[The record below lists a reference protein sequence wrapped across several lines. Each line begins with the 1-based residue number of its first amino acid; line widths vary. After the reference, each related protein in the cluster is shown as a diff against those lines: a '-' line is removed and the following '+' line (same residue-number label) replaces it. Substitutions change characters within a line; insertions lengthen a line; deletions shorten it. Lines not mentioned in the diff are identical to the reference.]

1 MVFLDRRGLST
12 MCTAVNIALKGRVQG
27 VGFRPFVFQ
36 LAQEYQLN
44 GTVQNNM
51 DGVKIHIEGKS
62 ERLQE
67 FIHDLREKAPSL
79 SKIVEIVV
87 EETELRN
94 MERFTIIESERT
106 GTSELVIPIDSA
118 VCDDCLRE
126 MNDPTNFR
134 YQYPFINCTQCG
146 PRYTIIEELPYDRP
160 YTTMKE
166 FKMCPD
172 CEKEYHDPANRRHHA
187 QPIACP
193 KCGPKVRLLN
203 ANGQEMAA
211 ENPIQETIALLKAGK
226 VIAVKGIGGYHLCCD
241 AGNDQAVANLRA
253 RKNRPNRPLAIMAA
267 DISKVEEIAEVS
279 ETERDLLKSPEAPI
293 MILRKN
299 EFYHL
304 SKEVA
309 PGMESIGIMLP
320 YSPLHH
326 LLLADH
332 DLPFLVMTSANP
344 SGLPMLFQD
353 RDALPYLN
361 GIADYYLIHNRE
373 ILHPVDDSVIQVTD
387 GKIDFLRRARGFVPD
402 PFVTNQDV
410 SGIVAFGGQQ
420 KTTFTIGRNKQIFV
434 GPHIGDLGNIETINH
449 YKNELEHLL
458 KWIQT
463 PKSIAV
469 TDAHPGYY
477 THNLVSEYKF
487 ERVVEVQHHHAHMAA
502 CLDEHGVKSEAYGI
516 ILDGTG
522 FGFDGNI
529 WGFEIFYGDTASF
542 QRMGHLRY
550 TPLPGN
556 EKCIQEPWRN
566 AAAMLM
572 SLLGDEG
579 HNLAKQIFN
588 DKVMEIDVLK
598 RMIENSVNTI
608 QAGTCGRLFD
618 AVSAICGITRISGY
632 DGEAAIKLAELT
644 NENKSFVPYPYQLID
659 DGKLLTFDFSQMLKK
674 ITLDALAGKEAAF
687 ISGRFHETVV
697 QALIVGM
704 AQLAK
709 KNPGTVKIVVLSG
722 GSMHNRFFRNRLTQ
736 ELSALGFKVLLPERV
751 PCNDGGLSYGQL
763 VVAAAKRRDTNV
775 CGSTGKS
782 SGKIGI

>member
-1 MVFLDRRGLST
+1 
-12 MCTAVNIALKGRVQG
+12 MCKAVRVAVKGRVQG

-36 LAQEYQLN
+36 LAMSYRLN

-51 DGVKIHIEGKS
+51 DGVKIHLEGNL
-62 ERLQE
+62 ENIQAFLQ
-67 FIHDLREKAPSL
+67 DLRKKAPRL
-79 SKIVEIVV
+79 SKIDEIVV
-87 EETELRN
+87 EEAEYRK
-94 MERFTIIESERT
+94 MEQFTIIESERT

-126 MNDPTNFR
+126 MNDPNDFR

-160 YTTMKE
+160 YTTMKG

-172 CEKEYHDPANRRHHA
+172 CEKEYNDPANRRHHA

-211 ENPIQETIALLKAGK
+211 ENPIHETIALLKAGK
-226 VIAVKGIGGYHLCCD
+226 IIVVKGIGGYHLCCD
-241 AGNDQAVANLRA
+241 ARNDQAVSVLRA
-253 RKNRPNRPLAIMAA
+253 RKKRPSRPLAIMAA
-267 DISKVEEIAEVS
+267 DISKVEKIAEVS
-279 ETERDLLKSPEAPI
+279 AAEQDLLKSPEAPI
-293 MILRKN
+293 LILRKKVSC
-299 EFYHL
+299 HL
-304 SKEVA
+304 SKKVA
-309 PGMESIGIMLP
+309 PGMGTIGIMLP

-326 LLLADH
+326 LLLGDH

-344 SGLPMLFQD
+344 SGLPMLYQD
-353 RDALPYLN
+353 QDALDYLH

-373 ILHPVDDSVIQVTD
+373 ILHPIDDSVIQVID
-387 GKIDFLRRARGFVPD
+387 GEIDFLRRARGFVPD

-434 GPHIGDLGNIETINH
+434 GPHIGDLENIETISH

-463 PKSIAV
+463 PKAIAV

-477 THNLVSEYKF
+477 THKLVSEYEF
-487 ERVVEVQHHHAHMAA
+487 ERVIEVQHHHAHMAA
-502 CLDEHGVKSEAYGI
+502 CLDEYGVTTEAYGI

-522 FGFDGNI
+522 FGLDGNI
-529 WGFEIFYGDTASF
+529 WGFEIFYGDTRNF

-556 EKCIQEPWRN
+556 EKCIREPWRN

-579 HNLAKQIFN
+579 HDLAKQIFEE
-588 DKVMEIDVLK
+588 KAMEIDVLK
-598 RMIENSVNTI
+598 RMIENNINTV

-618 AVSAICGITRISGY
+618 AVSAICGITRISSY
-632 DGEAAIKLAELT
+632 DGEAAIRLAELAV
-644 NENKSFVPYPYQLID
+644 EKKSIVPYPYQLFD
-659 DGKLLTFDFSQMLKK
+659 DGELLTFDFSKMLKV
-674 ITLDALAGKEAAF
+674 IALDVLDGVEVANV
-687 ISGRFHETVV
+687 SSRFHETVV
-697 QALIVGM
+697 QALIDGM
-704 AQLAK
+704 AQLLK
-709 KNPGTVKIVVLSG
+709 KTPRTVKTVVLSG
-722 GSMHNRFFRNRLTQ
+722 GSMHNRFFRNRLSKG
-736 ELSALGFKVLLPERV
+736 LSGLGFKVLFPERV

-763 VVAAAKRRDTNV
+763 VVAKANRRDKNV